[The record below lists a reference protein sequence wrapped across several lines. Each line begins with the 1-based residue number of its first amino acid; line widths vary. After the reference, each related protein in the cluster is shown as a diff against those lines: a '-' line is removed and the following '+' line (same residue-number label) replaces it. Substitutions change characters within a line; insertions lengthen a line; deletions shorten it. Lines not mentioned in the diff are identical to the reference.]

1 MPISFREQ
9 TAVPKTPSNERRAF
23 AGALKLLLVPLFA
36 TAALLGCE
44 NTAIA
49 NKTTCPASA
58 EQYWKEFRTA
68 VLQNNIE
75 AVAGLTKFPFVMS
88 SGTLDTDRKNK
99 SLQRAEFVKA
109 YLRLLNSDPGLS
121 LEPSTMFNVVA
132 QNERLSASACAD
144 DGLRFRVG
152 DWVFE
157 STQKRWR
164 FVQAYDDGDESTG
177 AETR

>member
-1 MPISFREQ
+1 MKPREEQ
-9 TAVPKTPSNERRAF
+9 TAGNPLKTW
-23 AGALKLLLVPLFA
+23 LVQILA
-36 TAALLGCE
+36 IASLLGCE

-49 NKTTCPASA
+49 NKAACPHGAQ
-58 EQYWKEFRTA
+58 QYWKEFRNA
-68 VLQNNIE
+68 VLQNNID

-99 SLQRAEFVKA
+99 SLQRPEFVKA
-109 YLRLLNSDPGLS
+109 YPRLVKNDPGLS
-121 LEPSTMFNVVA
+121 LEPSTMFDVVA

-144 DGLRFRVG
+144 DGPRFRVG